1 MAPTKEQLEAL
12 RMAQEMANEAI
23 ESGNE
28 AFRSMGDLLQ
38 RRLKETNTLG
48 TVNKSILHNLSRQL
62 NNQKAQLTT
71 EDKKKNLGTSMA
83 YIKKQIAKFEKDNA
97 HSIADGLKQVL
108 KGLEAE

>member
-38 RRLKETNTLG
+38 WRLKETNTLG
-48 TVNKSILHNLSRQL
+48 TVNK
-62 NNQKAQLTT
+62 
-71 EDKKKNLGTSMA
+71 
-83 YIKKQIAKFEKDNA
+83 
-97 HSIADGLKQVL
+97 
-108 KGLEAE
+108 